1 MLKLIKINKNLLTI
15 FLLLFMIFTVG
26 KADRECPVGWVINQ
40 NYSYCYRVGVA
51 NQAKTWEAARD
62 ACKSYG
68 GDLLS
73 ITDYNDRVY
82 LFSANLIFNFFL
94 N

>member
-1 MLKLIKINKNLLTI
+1 MLKLIKIKINILI
-15 FLLLFMIFTVG
+15 ILLLFLIAIGIV

-73 ITDYNDRVY
+73 ITDYNDRVR
-82 LFSANLIFNFFL
+82 LIL
-94 N
+94 

>member
-1 MLKLIKINKNLLTI
+1 MITLKKYCLIS
-15 FLLLFMIFTVG
+15 LLLLIIDINAI

-40 NYSYCYRVGVA
+40 NYSYCYKVGVA

-73 ITDYNDRVY
+73 ITDYNDRVKKSFFY
-82 LFSANLIFNFFL
+82 FFL
-94 N
+94 NKI